1 MPPHTVIVTHAWV
14 FVVIGVVCTTWS
26 SQRDLDCLWSLA
38 NSGEAEDTIEVTVL
52 TLMLI
57 IQRKK
62 KAKEEKGLE
71 NRKVLLHVKEKQN

>member
-1 MPPHTVIVTHAWV
+1 MHHLVIPTRSGL
-14 FVVIGVVCTTWS
+14 FVVVGT
-26 SQRDLDCLWSLA
+26 
-38 NSGEAEDTIEVTVL
+38 SGEAEDTIEVTVL